1 MSRIRILP
9 EAVAN
14 KIAAGEVV
22 ERPASVV
29 KELLENALDAGA
41 KTIRVETESGGRR
54 MIRVIDDGHGM
65 THDDA
70 LLAFERHATSKLRN
84 ADDLLSISTLGFRGE
99 ALPTIA
105 AVSRLLLET
114 RDACEAEGTRV
125 EFAGGKLVSVK
136 PAGLPAGTSV
146 SVADL
151 FYSVPARRKFLKSD
165 TTELG
170 HIASLVTHYALANP
184 DKQFVLTTP
193 TQTIID
199 CPPAEK
205 LADRIYQ
212 LFGRPALDEL
222 VEIPAASA
230 AFRAAITEPP
240 LDAEGEKA
248 PLTISGF
255 TSRPEVQRT
264 NSSGIYIFVNKR
276 LVRDKLILHA
286 VHEAYRNIHPH
297 AISPATLLFLDM
309 PYDEVDVNVHPKKIE
324 VRFRRSQF
332 VHDFTRDVIRQALVA
347 VRPIASFATAAGAV
361 PASHFGSS
369 QIPAN
374 GGAIGTTFSGGITPA
389 PVESGIPRAAIPA
402 MQEIGAAPNFG
413 PGVGSDGGGFDLAN
427 APLQPVPQRF
437 PFGSSGGFGQL
448 LALAAEPAAPAAPTT
463 NWAENFPTNGSSA
476 PATLP
481 HPDQIANLKPLGQVS
496 ASFIIAVNGEG
507 LWIVDQHVA
516 HERVLFEQHLAARR
530 AGKVES
536 QRMLMPLVLEL
547 SPRQLVIFEKIAEEM
562 MANGFEVEPMGPRS
576 VAIQAVPAGVQTTD
590 AEKLL
595 TEILDGL
602 DRENAAISIETL
614 RAKIAASTACHAAI
628 KVNMPLDHTKMEWL
642 LDALAKTDCPM
653 SCPHGRPV
661 VLRYSVK
668 EIERAFHRI

>member
-29 KELLENALDAGA
+29 KELLENAIDAGA
-41 KTIRVETESGGRR
+41 TTIRVETESGGRR

-70 LLAFERHATSKLRN
+70 LLAFERHATSKLRT
-84 ADDLLSISTLGFRGE
+84 ADDLLSIATLGFRGE

-114 RDACEAEGTRV
+114 RDAAEAEGTRI

-136 PAGLPAGTSV
+136 PAGLPPGTTI

-205 LADRIYQ
+205 LADRVYQ
-212 LFGRPALDEL
+212 LFGRQALDEL
-222 VEIPAASA
+222 VELPPVSA
-230 AFRAAITEPP
+230 PFRSAITEPALEP
-240 LDAEGEKA
+240 GEENA
-248 PLTISGF
+248 TLTISGF

-286 VHEAYRNIHPH
+286 IHEAYRNIHPH
-297 AISPATLLFLDM
+297 AISPATLLFLEM

-332 VHDFTRDVIRQALVA
+332 VHDFARDTIRQALMA
-347 VRPIASFATAAGAV
+347 ARPIASFATAAAAPSSFGASM
-361 PASHFGSS
+361 PA
-369 QIPAN
+369 AN
-374 GGAIGTTFSGGITPA
+374 GTTFTGGITPA
-389 PVESGIPRAAIPA
+389 PVESGIPRAMIPPI
-402 MQEIGAAPNFG
+402 EEVSIGS
-413 PGVGSDGGGFDLAN
+413 GVGSDGGYELSN
-427 APLQPVPQRF
+427 APLEPVAQRF
-437 PFGSSGGFGQL
+437 TFESTGGF
-448 LALAAEPAAPAAPTT
+448 ATAVARAEPLSSWAGNFAPANAAAPA
-463 NWAENFPTNGSSA
+463 S
-476 PATLP
+476 LP
-481 HPDQIANLKPLGQVS
+481 HPDQIRDLKPLGQVS
-496 ASFIIAVNGEG
+496 SSFIVAVNGEG

-536 QRMLMPLVLEL
+536 QRMLMPLILEL

-562 MANGFEVEPMGPRS
+562 SANGFEVEPMGPRS
-576 VAIQAVPAGVQTTD
+576 VAIQSVPAGVQTND

-614 RAKIAASTACHAAI
+614 QAKIAASTACHAAI
-628 KVNMPLDHTKMEWL
+628 KINMPLDHTKMEWL

>member
-1 MSRIRILP
+1 
-9 EAVAN
+9 
-14 KIAAGEVV
+14 
-22 ERPASVV
+22 
-29 KELLENALDAGA
+29 
-41 KTIRVETESGGRR
+41 
-54 MIRVIDDGHGM
+54 
-65 THDDA
+65 
-70 LLAFERHATSKLRN
+70 
-84 ADDLLSISTLGFRGE
+84 
-99 ALPTIA
+99 
-105 AVSRLLLET
+105 LLLET
-114 RDACEAEGTRV
+114 RDAAEAEGTRI

-136 PAGLPAGTSV
+136 PAGLPAGTTI

-193 TQTIID
+193 TQSIID

-205 LADRIYQ
+205 LADRVYQ
-212 LFGRPALDEL
+212 LFGRQALDEL
-222 VEIPAASA
+222 VELPPVSA
-230 AFRAAITEPP
+230 AFRSAITEPA
-240 LDAEGEKA
+240 LDAEEEKA
-248 PLTISGF
+248 TLTISGF

-286 VHEAYRNIHPH
+286 IHEAYRNIHPH
-297 AISPATLLFLDM
+297 AISPATLLFLEM

-332 VHDFTRDVIRQALVA
+332 VHDFTRDTIRQALVNA
-347 VRPIASFATAAGAV
+347 RPIASFAAAAAAPSSFGNSMPTA
-361 PASHFGSS
+361 H
-369 QIPAN
+369 
-374 GGAIGTTFSGGITPA
+374 GTSFTGGITPA
-389 PVESGIPRAAIPA
+389 PVESGIPRAMIPA
-402 MQEIGAAPNFG
+402 AEEIGLG
-413 PGVGSDGGGFDLAN
+413 SGVGSDGGGFDLSN
-427 APLQPVPQRF
+427 APLQPVAQRF
-437 PFGSSGGFGQL
+437 TFESTGGF
-448 LALAAEPAAPAAPTT
+448 ASAVAA
-463 NWAENFPTNGSSA
+463 SA
-476 PATLP
+476 PATAWAGNFAPANAAAPASLP
-481 HPDQIANLKPLGQVS
+481 HPDQIRDLKPLGQVS
-496 ASFIIAVNGEG
+496 SSFIVAVNGEG

-530 AGKVES
+530 AGNVES
-536 QRMLMPLVLEL
+536 QRMLIPLILEL
-547 SPRQLVIFEKIAEEM
+547 SPRQIVIFEKIAEEM
-562 MANGFEVEPMGPRS
+562 SANGFEVEPMGPRS
-576 VAIQAVPAGVQTTD
+576 VAIQSVPAGVQTTD

-614 RAKIAASTACHAAI
+614 QAKIAASTACHAAI
-628 KVNMPLDHTKMEWL
+628 KINMPLDHTKMEWL